1 MGSDTIKIT
10 IGYGIAKINLLN
22 WTKIKS
28 VTVYIMACCVSGG
41 IAILQS
47 RLFPEQIES
56 TILLYNSPL
65 IIIASLGL
73 FNFFLNLNVKFRMFS
88 LIAPHVFTVYL
99 LNDHPMMRSYFWDLI
114 LKRDAFSRNYFM
126 ILHYI
131 VCVIA
136 YVIVGVSIDIIG
148 CHIKKCLQNI
158 TRL

>member
-1 MGSDTIKIT
+1 MHDWPDNGTYLCFWQKSGGVLGSDTIKIT

-65 IIIASLGL
+65 IIIASLER
-73 FNFFLNLNVKFRMFS
+73 V
-88 LIAPHVFTVYL
+88 
-99 LNDHPMMRSYFWDLI
+99 
-114 LKRDAFSRNYFM
+114 
-126 ILHYI
+126 
-131 VCVIA
+131 
-136 YVIVGVSIDIIG
+136 
-148 CHIKKCLQNI
+148 
-158 TRL
+158 